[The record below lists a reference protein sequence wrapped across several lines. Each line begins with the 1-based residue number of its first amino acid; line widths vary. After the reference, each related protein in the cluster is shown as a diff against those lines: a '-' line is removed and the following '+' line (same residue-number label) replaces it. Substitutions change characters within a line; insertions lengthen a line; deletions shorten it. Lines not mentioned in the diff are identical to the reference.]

1 MQSKT
6 SFAAPSETTGQAPSR
21 GKQEQ
26 AAADVGFSRATM
38 WYGSLADSSP
48 ISSNEIYSFAQQ
60 YAHAQ
65 HILIGHLNYEGV
77 ISVLDKIKA
86 LLDQRGLTTV
96 TLRDYYGG

>member
-1 MQSKT
+1 MLALVAQQCG
-6 SFAAPSETTGQAPSR
+6 TGR
-21 GKQEQ
+21 
-26 AAADVGFSRATM
+26 
-38 WYGSLADSSP
+38 SP
-48 ISSNEIYSFAQQ
+48 ILRLFLPMRFILFAQH